1 MAARRQAMLRVLTY
15 SSLFPNSQ
23 RPTHGVFVAERLRHL
38 HQHVDVDVDVVAPV
52 PWFPSTAA
60 RFGQYAGFARVAP
73 VESHGDFT
81 VHHPRHV
88 VIPKVAMWS
97 QPSLMARGTCR
108 CVEHLAS
115 RKRSQ
120 LIDAHYL
127 YPDGVAAAAIAQ
139 HLGLPYLLTARGSD
153 VNQIGEFAACRRR
166 MMRAIAG
173 AALTIT
179 VSDALRRRLLDWG
192 VRADQVVTI
201 RNGVD
206 RDKFNV
212 QDQGSARAALGIAP
226 GGPLLLS
233 VGKLDD
239 NKGHHLVIDALA
251 QLPVAQLLILGDGP
265 ARAQL
270 ASQIEHRRLGDRV
283 RLLGAVP
290 HEQLAQYYAAASL
303 LVLPAEREGLPN
315 VVLESLA
322 CGTPVVATRVGG
334 IPEVLTGSEAGELL
348 TERTASAIVGA
359 VGAVLARAVP
369 RAEVAAQ
376 VRDFDWRR
384 TSEQLAQAMNEAVSR
399 ATRV

>member
-1 MAARRQAMLRVLTY
+1 MLRVLTY

-38 HQHVDVDVDVVAPV
+38 RRHAGIDADVVAPV
-52 PWFPSTAA
+52 PWFPWTAA
-60 RFGQYAGFARVAP
+60 RFGQYARFASVAP
-73 VESHGDFT
+73 VERHGEFT

-88 VIPKVAMWS
+88 VIPKVAMWT
-97 QPSLMARGTCR
+97 QPGLMARGTRR
-108 CVEHLAS
+108 CVEHVVS
-115 RKRSQ
+115 RKSSQ

-139 HLGLPYLLTARGSD
+139 SLGLPYLLTARGSD
-153 VNQIGEFAACRRR
+153 VNQIGEFSACRRR
-166 MMRAIAG
+166 MMHAIAG

-192 VRADQVVTI
+192 IRADRVVTI
-201 RNGVD
+201 RNGID
-206 RDKFNV
+206 RDRFSV
-212 QDQGSARAALGIAP
+212 QEQRSARAALGLAP
-226 GGPLLLS
+226 GGPVLLS
-233 VGKLDD
+233 VGKLDA

-251 QLPVAQLLILGDGP
+251 QLPAAQLLILGDGP

-270 ASQIEHRRLGDRV
+270 ASQVEQLRLGDRV

-290 HEQLAQYYAAASL
+290 HEQLASYYAAASV

-322 CGTPVVATRVGG
+322 CGTPVVATCVGG
-334 IPEVLTGSEAGELL
+334 IPEVLTSSEAGELL
-348 TERTASAIVGA
+348 MERTASAIVAA

-369 RAEVAAQ
+369 RAAVAAQ

-384 TSEQLAQAMNEAVSR
+384 TSEQLSQAMNEAVRR
-399 ATRV
+399 AARV